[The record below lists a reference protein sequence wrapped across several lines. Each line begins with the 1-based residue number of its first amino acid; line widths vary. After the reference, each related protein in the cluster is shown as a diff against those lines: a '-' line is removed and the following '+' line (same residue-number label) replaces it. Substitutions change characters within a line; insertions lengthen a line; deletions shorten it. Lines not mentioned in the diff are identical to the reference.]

1 MGERV
6 LERGGPVSETPR
18 ALEKLN
24 IRRPTLVLD
33 RARAVRNIE
42 RMAARAS
49 SAGVAL
55 RPHFKTHQSLGVGR
69 WFRDVGVSAITV
81 SSVAMAHYFAGDGWT
96 DITVAFPV
104 NLRELDDI
112 AALAERVRLGVLVDS
127 RDAAQAVARRM
138 GTPLRVWLKIDT
150 GYGRAGVAW
159 DDGTRIAAVAD
170 DILGAASLEFAGILS
185 YNGLTYRERT
195 PEGVRRVHDE
205 ALEKLRSVRELLVS
219 RGGVACAVS
228 IGDTPGASLAEDFA
242 GVDELRPG
250 NFVFYDLTQV
260 GTGSCAPDDIAAA
273 VACPVVGIYPE
284 RGRVLLYGGAVH
296 LSAESMKGE
305 DGRVIFGQASRAW
318 PGGAGPF
325 APVVSVFQEHGVLEA
340 DAQWAAG
347 LRLGDLVCV
356 LPVHSCMACNLYTE
370 YVTLDGER
378 LGTIHRGAEDPTGRS
393 LMGREAHDGG

>member
-1 MGERV
+1 M
-6 LERGGPVSETPR
+6 SETPG
-18 ALEKLN
+18 ALERLN
-24 IRRPTLVLD
+24 IQRPTLVLD

-42 RMAARAS
+42 RMATRAV

-81 SSVAMAHYFAGDGWT
+81 SSVVMARYFAEDGWA
-96 DITVAFPV
+96 DITVALPV

-127 RDAAQAVARRM
+127 RDAVRAVARRM
-138 GTPLRVWLKIDT
+138 GVPLRVWLKIDT

-159 DDGTRIAAVAD
+159 DDAAHITAVAG

-185 YNGLTYRERT
+185 CNGPTYRERT
-195 PEGVRRVHDE
+195 PEGVRRVHDD
-205 ALEKLRSVRELLVS
+205 ALKKLRSVRELLVS
-219 RGGVACAVS
+219 HGAVTCAVS
-228 IGDTPGASLAEDFA
+228 IGDTPGASLGEDFA

-260 GTGSCAPDDIAAA
+260 GTGSCELDDIAVA

-296 LSAESMKGE
+296 LSAESMQGG
-305 DGRVIFGQASRAW
+305 DGRVVFGQASRVW
-318 PGGAGPF
+318 PGGAVPF
-325 APVVSVFQEHGVLEA
+325 APVASVSQEHGVLEA
-340 DAQWAAG
+340 DARWAAG
-347 LRLGDLVCV
+347 LRLGDLVCI
-356 LPVHSCMACNLYTE
+356 LPVHSCITCNLYTE

-378 LGTIHRGAEDPTGRS
+378 LGT
-393 LMGREAHDGG
+393 MQKAHEV